1 MKLFLTGLLILAAG
15 YFLYGKIVKKI
26 VSPDDRPTPAVT
38 SFDGVDFMVL
48 PNWKNM
54 LIQLLNIAG
63 IGPVIGVIGGI
74 LFGDIVF
81 IIIPVGC
88 VLMGAVHD
96 FIAGMMSI
104 RHNGANLTELVRL
117 TTGKHLYRIFSA
129 FLVLALLLV
138 VAVFINI
145 PAKLSA
151 GLLGGGNTAF
161 FWCISVI
168 FIYYICATMFPV
180 DKIIGKVY
188 PIFGALLLLGTA
200 GLLVSLMINAIKD
213 PSLLIESEAFKNK
226 MFTAANHKPILPLL
240 FVTIACGIISGF
252 HATQAPIVARTI
264 KNEKEAFGVFFGM
277 MIVEGFIAMVWAAG
291 ALAIYNMHPAL
302 IGTDPNGVLAKITNT
317 FLKGN
322 FSTVVVLS
330 VIILAI
336 TSGDTAMR
344 SLRLSLAE
352 MFNIS
357 QKPILPRILVIL
369 PLIAVTAGLLFW
381 SNKDGGSFQ
390 KLWTYFAWSNQV
402 IAAFAL
408 LAGSIWLFARKK
420 PAFITVM
427 PGMFITFVVATY
439 ILWISPAHGGP
450 VGLGLE
456 LYDAY
461 MIAAFVAICTF
472 AWAKVRGSELETT
485 FQSAENKD
493 LWKKP
498 EK

>member
-15 YFLYGKIVKKI
+15 YFLYGQIVKKI
-26 VSPDDRPTPAVT
+26 VKPDDRRTPALA
-38 SFDGVDFMVL
+38 SCDGVDFLVL

-81 IIIPVGC
+81 VIIPVGC

-104 RHNGANLTELVRL
+104 RNNGANLTELVRL
-117 TTGKHLYRIFSA
+117 TTGKHLYRIFSV
-129 FLVLALLLV
+129 FLVIALLLV

-151 GLLGGGNTAF
+151 GLFGGGNDMF
-161 FWCISVI
+161 FWCVAAI
-168 FIYYICATMFPV
+168 FLYYICATMFPV
-180 DKIIGKVY
+180 DKIIGKIY
-188 PIFGALLLLGTA
+188 PVFGALLLLGTA
-200 GLLVSLMINAIKD
+200 GLLVSLLFSAVKD
-213 PSLLIESEAFKNK
+213 PSLLVESEAFQSK
-226 MFTAANHKPILPLL
+226 MFTAAGHKPILPLL

-264 KNEKEAFGVFFGM
+264 KHEKEAFGVFFGM

-291 ALAIYNMHPAL
+291 ALAIYNMNPEL

-322 FSTVVVLS
+322 FSTVVVAS
-330 VIILAI
+330 VIVLAI

-352 MFNIS
+352 MFKID
-357 QKPILPRILVIL
+357 QKPILPRILVVL
-369 PLIAVTAGLLFW
+369 PLIAVTVGLLVW

-408 LAGSIWLFARKK
+408 LAGSIWLFAQKK

-427 PGMFITFVVATY
+427 PGMFITFIVATY
-439 ILWISPAHGGP
+439 ILWISPEHGGP

-456 LYDAY
+456 LSDAY
-461 MIAAFVAICTF
+461 MIAAFIAVCVF
-472 AWAKVRGSELETT
+472 AWAKVRAGELEDV
-485 FQSAENKD
+485 FQNGAD
-493 LWKKP
+493 LWKNTK
-498 EK
+498 K